1 MTGHELDPRE
11 FIGCGVSLAEW
22 IQLDADERRP
32 FVTARNDL
40 LEQVAVLIVDR
51 FADTV
56 AAAAEEMKLHALVEK
71 AAKEVGA

>member
-1 MTGHELDPRE
+1 MTGHELDPHE
-11 FIGCGVSLAEW
+11 FIGCGLRVEEW
-22 IQLDADERRP
+22 MQLDADERAA

>member
-1 MTGHELDPRE
+1 M
-11 FIGCGVSLAEW
+11 AEW
-22 IQLDADERRP
+22 IQLDADERAA